1 MEKPAARAVPHP
13 AVRDAKAVLFDFDF
27 TLADS
32 SVGIIACVNYALTKI
47 GLPESP
53 REDILETVGLY
64 IPEALVALVGEEY
77 RPRGQEFFGYFTE
90 KADEVMVEGTI
101 IYPGAFK
108 VIPALSELGYQ
119 VGIVS
124 TKYRYRIESMMARDG
139 LLDSVSL
146 IIGGEDVA
154 RHKPDPEGLIL
165 AASRLGL
172 GIGDCV
178 YVGDSHVDAGAAQS
192 AGTPFVGVLSGT
204 TTAETFERYPSVAV
218 LPGVEGLVRGNSD
231 RMGFADND
239 GR

>member
-1 MEKPAARAVPHP
+1 MEPIAERATIHS

-53 REDILETVGLY
+53 HEDILKTVGLY
-64 IPEALVALVGEEY
+64 IPEALVALAGEEY
-77 RPRGQEFFGYFTE
+77 RPRGQEFFRYFTE

-108 VIPALSELGYQ
+108 VIPAFSELGYQ

-124 TKYRYRIESMMARDG
+124 TKYRYRIESMMDRDG

-146 IIGGEDVA
+146 IIGGEDVT
-154 RHKPDPEGLIL
+154 RHKPDPEGLVM
-165 AASRLGL
+165 AAGRLGL
-172 GIGDCV
+172 AIENCV
-178 YVGDSHVDAGAAQS
+178 YVGDSHVDAGAAQA
-192 AGTPFVGVLSGT
+192 AGMPFVGVLSGT

-218 LPGVEGLVRGNSD
+218 LPGVDGLVGD
-231 RMGFADND
+231 EF
-239 GR
+239 